1 MIERNQTY
9 RSCTPGRTTRIR
21 VLGVTPWGSGLYGSG
36 TARVVTLTEDG
47 REVGTRS
54 VSLAKL
60 HDSPFTKASKPRRT
74 GYALEQQ

>member
-1 MIERNQTY
+1 VIERDQTY

-21 VLGVTPWGSGLYGSG
+21 ILGVTPWGAGCYGQG

-47 REVGTRS
+47 REVGARS

-60 HDSPFTKASKPRRT
+60 HDSPLTRDGKPRRT